1 MSFQIKIDQKSVDQV
16 IKTLE
21 KLPVALRDD
30 VRKKILRTAAKPLIA
45 AARANVK
52 DSSGIHKRYPKLVG
66 KKAGKGKGKPLATYT
81 PGNLRRS
88 IGIIA
93 LKKTT
98 NIYVGPRVKKDA
110 SGVYSGGRYDGY
122 YAHIVELGGKHF
134 DKKPFMRPAYEAT
147 KDTVIKLI
155 ADGCR
160 KAVDKYAKENGQS
173 R

>member
-30 VRKKILRTAAKPLIA
+30 VRKKILRTAAKPMIS
-45 AARANVK
+45 AARSNIK
-52 DSSGIHKRYPKLVG
+52 DSVKNHSRYPRGQKKKSAKGQG
-66 KKAGKGKGKPLATYT
+66 KVIATYT

-88 IGIIA
+88 IGIIP
-93 LKKTT
+93 LRKTA
-98 NIYVGPRVKKDA
+98 NIYVGPRSKKDA

-122 YAHIVELGGKHF
+122 YGVFLEYGTKRISAR
-134 DKKPFMRPAYEAT
+134 PFMRPAYEAT